1 MTRWRWCKR
10 DVQEPGALSPDEAVE
25 ISRRQKAEARA
36 EGSRLHA
43 KAAYFREVRERN
55 HFAEAI
61 AHALR
66 EGR

>member
-1 MTRWRWCKR
+1 VTRWRWRKR
-10 DVQEPGALSPDEAVE
+10 DVQDPGATSPDEAVE
-25 ISRRQKAEARA
+25 ISRRQKAEAKA
-36 EGSRLHA
+36 EGTALHA

>member
-1 MTRWRWCKR
+1 MTRWRWCKP
-10 DVQEPGALSPDEAVE
+10 DTQEPGATSPDEAVE
-25 ISRRQKAEARA
+25 ISRRQWAEARV

-43 KAAYFREVRERN
+43 TAAYFREVREHN

>member
-1 MTRWRWCKR
+1 MTRWRWCKA
-10 DVQEPGALSPDEAVE
+10 DVQEPGATSPDEALE
-25 ISRRQKAEARA
+25 ISRRQWAEAIV
-36 EGSRLHA
+36 EGGRLRA
-43 KAAYFREVRERN
+43 KAAYFREMRERN